1 MRSPG
6 SDTSWSITS
15 SEPTR
20 GLGATTERFVSDL
33 HIDDF
38 CKDIAL
44 ILNQLYLTFPRK
56 STLFV
61 EDISGPDEPDE
72 YGLHTARHMSCLGA
86 ILWLAEEGYIRYE
99 DTIRQ
104 EAVDQAVLGGRMFS
118 LLSAVAGKVTP
129 SETDDFGNGIPNRMR
144 ERVRE
149 GFGNDVPS
157 SVLLSQRSHI
167 NRLRLAL
174 GSQSSERIRAV
185 VLDVLERAR
194 G

>member
-1 MRSPG
+1 M
-6 SDTSWSITS
+6 SDI
-15 SEPTR
+15 
-20 GLGATTERFVSDL
+20 

-56 STLFV
+56 SSLFV

-72 YGLHTARHMSCLGA
+72 YGLHSLRHMACLGA
-86 ILWLAEEGYIRYE
+86 MLWLAEEGYIRYE

-118 LLSAVAGKVTP
+118 LLSAVADRVTA
-129 SETDDFGNGIPNRMR
+129 SETDDFGSGVPTRMR
-144 ERVRE
+144 QRVRE
-149 GFGNDVPS
+149 GFGNEVPHA
-157 SVLLSQRSHI
+157 VLLEQRTHI

-174 GSQSSERIRAV
+174 KSHSSDRIRAV
-185 VLDVLERAR
+185 MLDILEQAR

>member
-129 SETDDFGNGIPNRMR
+129 FETDDFGNGIPNRMR

>member
-1 MRSPG
+1 M
-6 SDTSWSITS
+6 
-15 SEPTR
+15 
-20 GLGATTERFVSDL
+20 SDL

-44 ILNQLYLTFPRK
+44 VLNQLYLTFPRK

-86 ILWLAEEGYIRYE
+86 ILWLAEEGYIRFE

-118 LLSAVAGKVTP
+118 LLSAVAGQVTP
-129 SETDDFGNGIPNRMR
+129 FETDDFGNGIPNRMR

-157 SVLLSQRSHI
+157 SVLLNQRSHI